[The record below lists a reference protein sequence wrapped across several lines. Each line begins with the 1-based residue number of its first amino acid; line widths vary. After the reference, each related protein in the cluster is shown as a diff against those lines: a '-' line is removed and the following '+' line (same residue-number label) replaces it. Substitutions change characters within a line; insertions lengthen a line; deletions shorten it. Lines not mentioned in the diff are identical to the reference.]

1 MGVSV
6 RGADWSSVRLTHTRP
21 DGSRAPGAVAGLTT
35 LADPLAGNARG
46 GGNQNNDP
54 STVEIVVGGKSPD
67 ATTRHPM
74 VEAADASSVALQP
87 TVR

>member
-1 MGVSV
+1 
-6 RGADWSSVRLTHTRP
+6 
-21 DGSRAPGAVAGLTT
+21 
-35 LADPLAGNARG
+35 LAGNARG

-54 STVEIVVGGKSPD
+54 STVEIVVGGKSPE